1 MSRLILA
8 GVVMMLLP
16 LVVMTAMAVR
26 LAYDDWA
33 ERRATRQRAARV
45 KALGVATT
53 LRLIPLDGGGLKPST
68 DGEPHGRTA

>member
-8 GVVMMLLP
+8 GVVMMFLP
-16 LVVMTAMAVR
+16 LVVMTAMAVG

-33 ERRATRQRAARV
+33 ERRAIRQRAARV
-45 KALGVATT
+45 TARGVATT
-53 LRLIPLDGGGLKPST
+53 LHLVALEGGGLKPST